1 MAEATRKRM
10 MKTKLLPLLLFTVLL
25 GACTAVP
32 KDIAYFQK
40 ENNLTKEELSMMK
53 NFADPTIR
61 EGDVLT
67 IAVSATDPLAASS
80 FNLPLVSFVKDG
92 TTQITTSGT
101 RDIAASQAMQTYT
114 VNVDGNIN
122 FPVLG
127 KVKVA
132 GMRKQDVV
140 LFLEKEISKYIKKP
154 IVNLNISNYK
164 VTVLGEVNRP
174 GSYPITTDRVSILD
188 ALGYAGDMTIY
199 GNRKEVRVIRDSNGL
214 KEIILYDLT
223 GNEFLADGNFY
234 LQQNDVVYV
243 EPNDKRMKNSR
254 YSQTDQYNLSLV
266 STVASTLSV
275 ITSVILSLI
284 ALGK

>member
-10 MKTKLLPLLLFTVLL
+10 MKIKLLPLLLFTVLL

>member
-1 MAEATRKRM
+1 
-10 MKTKLLPLLLFTVLL
+10 MKLNLLSIIFFTALFA
-25 GACTAVP
+25 ACTAVP
-32 KDIAYFQK
+32 KDIAYFQTV
-40 ENNLTKEELSMMK
+40 NDLTKEELAMMK
-53 NFADPTIR
+53 NYADPTIK

-114 VNVDGNIN
+114 VNVNGEIN

-127 KVKVA
+127 KVKIA

-140 LFLEKEISKYIKKP
+140 LLLEKEISKYIKKP

-174 GSYPITTDRVSILD
+174 GNYPITTDRVSILD

-199 GNRKEVRVIRDSNGL
+199 GNRKEVKVIRDANGI
-214 KEIILYDLT
+214 KEIIFYDLT
-223 GNEFLADGNFY
+223 GSDFFTDENFY

-243 EPNDKRMKNSR
+243 KPNDRRMKNSR

-266 STVASTLSV
+266 STMVSTLSV
-275 ITSVILSLI
+275 ITSVIVSLI
-284 ALGK
+284 ALRK